1 MVSQIVTVAY
11 YLLEEL
17 IGSHRGTYKPVVAVS
32 DHKCYIY
39 MHGGSK
45 AEQLPAYNPD
55 GRRGDAATC
64 SESKDE
70 LGLVMRMQ
78 DMLDEIFEQ
87 ERLVVALVA
96 VLPSAAIPRRFAAD
110 KISLQPALAE
120 MVRDPR
126 SQDIIGI

>member
-1 MVSQIVTVAY
+1 M
-11 YLLEEL
+11 
-17 IGSHRGTYKPVVAVS
+17 S
-32 DHKCYIY
+32 DHRCYI
-39 MHGGSK
+39 HTQSGSR
-45 AEQLPAYNPD
+45 AEQLPAYNRD
-55 GRRGDAATC
+55 GRRGDATC

-78 DMLDEIFEQ
+78 DMFDEIFEQ

-126 SQDIIGI
+126 SQDIIGE

>member
-1 MVSQIVTVAY
+1 
-11 YLLEEL
+11 
-17 IGSHRGTYKPVVAVS
+17 
-32 DHKCYIY
+32 

-120 MVRDPR
+120 MVRDSR
-126 SQDIIGI
+126 SQDIIGV